1 MSRPPVTP
9 PPRRCSVP
17 AILLALLAC
26 TPVSLSSGGEIY
38 DLHQKWVR
46 PKEADT
52 GRQQKRFEALEMP
65 THGVTEIGMERT
77 ACHGVCPMYTVVFN
91 RDGTFRYVGED
102 NVARKGKHT
111 GRISTDQ
118 FNQLAEFVIE
128 SGYMNLD
135 ATYDLP
141 RLADFPATYTMAVV
155 GKKRKL
161 VKNYGDL
168 GPVKLWALQQSIDS
182 LLAGAEWDN
191 GKLKSFAADDLDELK
206 P

>member
-1 MSRPPVTP
+1 MFRSPVNLSL
-9 PPRRCSVP
+9 RQCGVP
-17 AILLALLAC
+17 AILLTLLAC
-26 TPVSLSSGGEIY
+26 AQVSLSSGGEIA

-46 PKEADT
+46 PKEVDT

-65 THGVTEIGMERT
+65 SHGVTEIGMERT
-77 ACHGVCPMYTVVFN
+77 ACHGTCPIYTVVFN

-102 NVARKGKHT
+102 NVARKGKHS
-111 GRISTDQ
+111 GRISPDQ
-118 FNQLAEFVIE
+118 FNQLAEFVID

-141 RLADFPATYTMAVV
+141 QLADFPATYTMAVV
-155 GKKRKL
+155 EKKRKL

-191 GKLKSFAADDLDELK
+191 GKPNSSAVDDLDPLK